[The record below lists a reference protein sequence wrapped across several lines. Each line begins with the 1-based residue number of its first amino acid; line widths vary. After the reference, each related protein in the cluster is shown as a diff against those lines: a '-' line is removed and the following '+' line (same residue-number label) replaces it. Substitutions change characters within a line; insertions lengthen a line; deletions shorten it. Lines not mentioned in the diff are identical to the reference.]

1 MVGFGELEGFHS
13 FFKNCI
19 LLNFCNPINY
29 QISKIYQK
37 AYKLVNRVII
47 MITQVD
53 KLGRIVLKKKLRE
66 KYGDRFIVIPGDGEI
81 VLRSIRIDRDKLA
94 EKLDRYSLS
103 RLKEMAYEQAM
114 DDVEERL
121 LKKK

>member
-1 MVGFGELEGFHS
+1 
-13 FFKNCI
+13 
-19 LLNFCNPINY
+19 
-29 QISKIYQK
+29 
-37 AYKLVNRVII
+37 